1 MKSLNKK
8 SAKKKPTKLDWKL
21 KLLQLLKCVGESGG
35 TLFEAN
41 WESYGVSR
49 PEALIII
56 EAFEKQ
62 YPELTQE
69 PDSAD
74 EPSRHPDQQGS
85 EDQPP
90 CSLGSH
96 Q

>member
-8 SAKKKPTKLDWKL
+8 SAKKKSTKLDWKL

-41 WESYGVSR
+41 WESHGVSR
-49 PEALIII
+49 LEALIII
-56 EAFEKQ
+56 DAFEKQ

-69 PDSAD
+69 PASAD
-74 EPSRHPDQQGS
+74 ETSRHPDQQGS
-85 EDQPP
+85 EDQLP
-90 CSLGSH
+90 CSPGSH